1 MKVSLVT
8 AVLNRVTTLGDTLT
22 SILEQSYKDIECI
35 VIDGGSTDG
44 TVELIK
50 DYQSKFGERLKWI
63 SESDNGLFDAMNK
76 GLRMA
81 SGDIVAIINSDDYY
95 HRTDIIEL
103 IVNTFE
109 SDEKVQAVYGDVRF
123 VSRHNVSKVVRYYS
137 SSVFTPK
144 KFKYGFMPAH
154 PTFFTYLKYYKK
166 WGMFRTDMPTS
177 ADFDLL
183 LRFLYSHKLQAKY
196 IRTEFMTMRT
206 GGMSYPSFSNTRQVN
221 REVRKI
227 CKENR
232 IKTNYLLLYSRYLK
246 KIFEWMPSL
255 YKKQ

>member
-8 AVLNRVTTLGDTLT
+8 AVLNGVSTLGDTLK
-22 SILEQSYKDIECI
+22 SILDQTYRDIECI

-50 DYQSKFGERLKWI
+50 EYESKFGDRLKWI
-63 SESDNGLFDAMNK
+63 SEPDNGLFNAMNK

-81 SGDIVAIINSDDYY
+81 TGDLVAIINSDDYY
-95 HRTDIIEL
+95 HRNDIVEL
-103 IVNTFE
+103 IVKNFE
-109 SDEKVQAVYGDVRF
+109 DDKNVQAVYGDVRF
-123 VSRHNVSKVVRYYS
+123 VSRYNTNKVVRYYS
-137 SSVFTPK
+137 SSIFVPN

-154 PTFFTYLKYYKK
+154 PTFFTYRKYYEK

-183 LRFLYSHKLQAKY
+183 LRFLYSHKLNAKY
-196 IRTEFMTMRT
+196 IKTDFLTMRT
-206 GGMSYPSFSNTRQVN
+206 GGMSYPSFANTRQVN

-227 CKENR
+227 CKENGV
-232 IKTNYLLLYSRYLK
+232 KTNYILLYSRYFR
-246 KIFEWMPSL
+246 KIKEWFPYF
-255 YKKQ
+255 YKG